1 MIMYKF
7 FGNLVFLS
15 LIIFNMEVH
24 GDSTSSVN
32 CTGTACT
39 ALPDSYKTQI
49 NELPSQLQSQY
60 LSKVLENMNGSAASV
75 NSISSLQGM
84 GSINKFQIGLG
95 MSASGS
101 QQESIDFKYR
111 DFAFKDLPNVGFG
124 VSPNLMLGFNLG
136 WLLGQGPR
144 DADDVNDRSILHR
157 INFYFSGFSVNTNT
171 ADSKGSVPSTFEYT
185 GKLSMSQ
192 TGMGVRMDLVQPGDS
207 IFIRFLGVN
216 AGIGIRRQNFAFE
229 LEDTKSAN
237 ANFTLGTLTGTWIS
251 QTQFDYS
258 TKAYSVPMDV
268 RTGFQIFRFISIF
281 GGMGVSKSTAES
293 SMSIYR
299 DGPVKFS
306 ADASTA
312 ALYSTATTSTVTTED
327 RLAGNLNM
335 SLSESSKKSYS
346 QSYALVGFEIDV
358 WKLKILAEAY
368 AMDKIQAASVGVKID
383 L

>member
-24 GDSTSSVN
+24 SDSTSSVN
-32 CTGTACT
+32 CTGTACA

-111 DFAFKDLPNVGFG
+111 DIAFKDLPNVGFG

-216 AGIGIRRQNFAFE
+216 AGIGIRKQNFAFE
-229 LEDTKSAN
+229 LEDTKSEN

-293 SMSIYR
+293 RMSIYR

-312 ALYSTATTSTVTTED
+312 ALYSTATTSTVTNED

>member
-1 MIMYKF
+1 MYKF
-7 FGNLVFLS
+7 FGNIFFIGF
-15 LIIFNMEVH
+15 IILNMEVH
-24 GDSTSSVN
+24 GDSSSSIT
-32 CTGTACT
+32 CTGTACAT
-39 ALPDSYKTQI
+39 LSDSYKTQI
-49 NELPSQLQSQY
+49 NELPSQFQSQY
-60 LSKVLENMNGSAASV
+60 LSKVIENMNQSSAAV

-101 QQESIDFKYR
+101 QQENINFKYR
-111 DFAFKDLPNVGFG
+111 DLTFKDLPNVGFG

-157 INFYFSGFSVNTNT
+157 INFYFSGFNVNTNT
-171 ADSKGSVPSTFEYT
+171 ADSKGSVPSSFEYT
-185 GKLSMSQ
+185 GKVSMSQ
-192 TGMGVRMDLVQPGDS
+192 AGMGVRVDLVQPGDG
-207 IFIRFLGVN
+207 IFIRFLGIN
-216 AGIGIRRQNFAFE
+216 AGIGIRKQNFAFE
-229 LEDTKSAN
+229 LDDTKSSN
-237 ANFTLGTLTGTWIS
+237 AKFTLGTQTGTWIS

-258 TKAYSVPMDV
+258 TKAYSVPMDF

-281 GGMGVSKSTAES
+281 GGMGVTKSTAES
-293 SMSIYR
+293 TMSINR

-306 ADASTA
+306 TDTSST
-312 ALYSTATTSTVTTED
+312 ALYSTLTTSTVTTAD
-327 RLAGNLNM
+327 KLAGNLNM

-358 WKLKILAEAY
+358 WKLKIIAEGY
-368 AMDKIQAASVGVKID
+368 MMDKIQAASVGVKID

>member
-1 MIMYKF
+1 MYRF

-15 LIIFNMEVH
+15 LIFFTLEIH
-24 GDSTSSVN
+24 SDSSSSVT
-32 CTGTACT
+32 CTGTACSS
-39 ALPDSYKTQI
+39 LPDSYKTQI
-49 NELPSQLQSQY
+49 NELPSQFQSQY
-60 LSKVLENMNGSAASV
+60 LSKVIENMNQSSAAV

-111 DFAFKDLPNVGFG
+111 DFSFKELPNVGFG

-171 ADSKGSVPSTFEYT
+171 ADSKGSVPSSFEYA
-185 GKLSMSQ
+185 GKLGMSQ
-192 TGMGVRMDLVQPGDS
+192 TGMGVRMDLVQPGDG
-207 IFIRFLGVN
+207 IFLRFLGIN
-216 AGIGIRRQNFAFE
+216 AGIGVRKQNFTFD
-229 LEDTKSAN
+229 LEDTKSSN
-237 ANFTLGTLTGTWIS
+237 AKFTLGNLTGTWIS

-258 TKAYSVPMDV
+258 TKAYSVPIDF

-281 GGMGVSKSTAES
+281 GGMGVTKSTAES
-293 SMSIYR
+293 SMSINR

-306 ADASTA
+306 ADAATT
-312 ALYSTATTSTVTTED
+312 ALYSTATTSTVTTAD
-327 RLAGNLNM
+327 KLAGNLNM

-368 AMDKIQAASVGVKID
+368 VMDKIQAASVGVKID

>member
-1 MIMYKF
+1 MYKF
-7 FGNLVFLS
+7 LGNLVLLS
-15 LIIFNMEVH
+15 LLIFNAEVR
-24 GDSTSSVN
+24 SESSSSVT
-32 CTGTACT
+32 CTGIACS

-60 LSKVLENMNGSAASV
+60 LSKVLENMNQSSAAV

-84 GSINKFQIGLG
+84 GSINKFQIGAG

-101 QQESIDFKYR
+101 QQENIDFKYR
-111 DFAFKDLPNVGFG
+111 DFTFKGLPNVGFG

-144 DADDVNDRSILHR
+144 DADSVNDRSILHR
-157 INFYFSGFSVNTNT
+157 INFYFSGFSVKTNT
-171 ADSKGSVPSTFEYT
+171 AESKGGVPSDFDYT

-192 TGMGVRMDLVQPGDS
+192 AGMGVRMDLVHPGDG
-207 IFIRFLGVN
+207 IFLRFLGIN
-216 AGIGIRRQNFAFE
+216 AGIGVRKQNFSFE
-229 LEDTKSAN
+229 LEDKTSN
-237 ANFTLGTLTGTWIS
+237 AKFTLGTLTGTWIS
-251 QTQFDYS
+251 QSQFDYS
-258 TKAYSVPMDV
+258 TKAYSVPIDF

-281 GGMGVSKSTAES
+281 GGMGVSKSSAES
-293 SMSIYR
+293 SMSINR

-306 ADASTA
+306 ADASTT
-312 ALYSTATTSTVTTED
+312 ALYSTVTTSTVTAAD
-327 RLAGNLNM
+327 KLAGNLKM
-335 SLSESSKKSYS
+335 SLLESSKKSYS

-368 AMDKIQAASVGVKID
+368 VMDKIQSASVGVKID